1 MLENYLII
9 HKDILPDYY
18 EKVIEAR
25 RLVESGKVKD
35 VSRGCQA
42 GRHFPQHVL

>member
-25 RLVESGKVKD
+25 
-35 VSRGCQA
+35 
-42 GRHFPQHVL
+42 HFPQHVL

>member
-35 VSRGCQA
+35 VSQA
-42 GRHFPQHVL
+42 VKQVRHFPQHVL

>member
-18 EKVIEAR
+18 EKGIEAR
-25 RLVESGKVKD
+25 RLVES
-35 VSRGCQA
+35 
-42 GRHFPQHVL
+42 